1 MQGISHHDYIH
12 GRIFTHIN
20 KRVYIY
26 AFVIIIGLE
35 SVGGFIYTTAAAHTY
50 HYPRGISRVHRWYIS
65 GRGEGFIALY
75 SYCDG
80 GSGADR
86 GRSVVSIIYI
96 YIYVHVQGAGTWG
109 SPPEPPRP
117 THTHYCAH
125 PRNTPPR
132 FQQSR
137 FHNGITLGDLS
148 CGAAA
153 FGAKFTT
160 GI

>member
-1 MQGISHHDYIH
+1 LQGISRHDYIH
-12 GRIFTHIN
+12 GRYIN
-20 KRVYIY
+20 KRAYIY

-50 HYPRGISRVHRWYIS
+50 NYPRGISRVHRWYIS
-65 GRGEGFIALY
+65 GRGEGFITLY
-75 SYCDG
+75 SYCG
-80 GSGADR
+80 GGAGADR

-96 YIYVHVQGAGTWG
+96 CTGRRHLGLSTRT
-109 SPPEPPRP
+109 PEAH
-117 THTHYCAH
+117 THTHTLLC
-125 PRNTPPR
+125 PTPR